1 MGAGRG
7 GSADSTK
14 STIIRRVAHDK
25 EGARQSTTAGRPPT
39 RRGMDDVS
47 IDSSEAAAPPPPA
60 TLFRNSFFGLTAR
73 IFGIAGAAL
82 AAVLT
87 IRTLSVSDYG
97 LLATG
102 LALTSVFAALT
113 ELGITTVTAREIVHG
128 PEQVGSRLGTAL
140 AAQLSAAVLAAA
152 LLVPV
157 GLLLGYPPTT
167 LAVLGIGTL
176 IVLAQGGLA
185 VYNAVFLAQRVFVY
199 VAVYTSIQYVV
210 LLLGTGLAALVHAG
224 PEGFALAAAGSY
236 IAAVLVAATVVRL
249 RLRVRPGLRET
260 WRAAPSL
267 LWAAIPIA
275 LSGSI
280 ATIYGRI
287 DVVLLSKLGD
297 ASEVAIYNVPLI
309 VVEMTQVIPA
319 VIATA
324 FFPLL
329 TLQLRD
335 VPDDAQTSYDLLI
348 RLFLFISVPIAF
360 VLGIAGGDIL
370 VAAFGSAYRPAG
382 PVLSILAPT
391 VIFSFLTYLFWY
403 GMLAVRLERG
413 RVPVVLVGLAL
424 NVGLNGWLIPTHGA
438 RGAAAALVVSDA
450 FMVAWL
456 LTVVARSVFK
466 FRWRNL
472 FGQPVLAG
480 GIAALLLLLPLPAP
494 AIAALTATVYVGLLL
509 ITGYIRSE
517 EWEPAT
523 GPVRDILSR
532 ARRAAKPRVP

>member
-1 MGAGRG
+1 MNDSSRELAAVV
-7 GSADSTK
+7 ADSDRTMP
-14 STIIRRVAHDK
+14 ADAP
-25 EGARQSTTAGRPPT
+25 ARA
-39 RRGMDDVS
+39 
-47 IDSSEAAAPPPPA
+47 PA

-73 IFGIAGAAL
+73 ALGIAGAAI
-82 AAVLT
+82 AAILT

-113 ELGITTVTAREIVHG
+113 ELGVTTFTVREIVHG

-140 AAQLSAAVLAAA
+140 AAQMSAALLAAA

-157 GLLLGYPPTT
+157 GVLLGYPPTT

-176 IVLAQGGLA
+176 IVLAQAGLA
-185 VYNAVFLAQRVFVY
+185 VYNAVFVAQRVLVY
-199 VAVYTSIQYVV
+199 IAAYTSIQYVV
-210 LLLGTGLAALVHAG
+210 LLFGTGLAAVVHAG
-224 PEGFALAAAGSY
+224 PEGFALAAAASY
-236 IAAVLVAATVVRL
+236 IAAVLAAAMVVRL
-249 RLRVRPGLRET
+249 RLRVRPRIRDT

-267 LWAAIPIA
+267 FRAAIPIA

-287 DVVLLSKLGD
+287 DVVLLSKLGE
-297 ASEVAIYNVPLI
+297 ASEVAIYNVPLV

-319 VIATA
+319 VIVTA

-329 TLQLRD
+329 ALQLRD
-335 VPDDAQTSYDLLI
+335 APEDAQMSYDLLI
-348 RLFLFISVPIAF
+348 RLFLLVSVPIAF

-391 VIFSFLTYLFWY
+391 VILSFLSYLFWT
-403 GMLAVRLERG
+403 GMLAARLERG
-413 RVPVVLVGLAL
+413 RVPAVVAGLAL
-424 NVGLNGWLIPTHGA
+424 NVGLNTWLIPAHGA

-456 LTVVARSVFK
+456 LTVVARSVIK

-472 FGQPVLAG
+472 FGQPLLAG
-480 GIAALLLLLPLPAP
+480 GIAALLILLPLPSP
-494 AIAALTATVYVGLLL
+494 AIAALTAAAYFGLLL
-509 ITGYIRSE
+509 ITGYIHSE

-523 GPVRDILSR
+523 GPMKDILSR
-532 ARRAAKPRVP
+532 ARRATKARVP

>member
-1 MGAGRG
+1 
-7 GSADSTK
+7 
-14 STIIRRVAHDK
+14 
-25 EGARQSTTAGRPPT
+25 
-39 RRGMDDVS
+39 MDDVIIGS
-47 IDSSEAAAPPPPA
+47 PEAEAPAPPPPPA
-60 TLFRNSFFGLTAR
+60 TLFRNSFFGLAAR

-87 IRTLSVSDYG
+87 IRTLSVSEYG

-113 ELGITTVTAREIVHG
+113 ELGVTTITAREIVHG
-128 PEQVGSRLGTAL
+128 PEQVASRLGTAL

-157 GLLLGYPPTT
+157 GVLLGYPPTT

-176 IVLAQGGLA
+176 IVLAQAGLA
-185 VYNAVFLAQRVFVY
+185 VYNAVFLAQRIFVY
-199 VAVYTSIQYVV
+199 IAVYTSIQYVV
-210 LLLGTGLAALVHAG
+210 LLLGTGLAAVVHAG

-236 IAAVLVAATVVRL
+236 IAAVLAAATVVRL
-249 RLRVRPGLRET
+249 RLKVTPRLRET
-260 WRAAPSL
+260 WRGAPSL
-267 LWAAIPIA
+267 LRAAIPIA

-280 ATIYGRI
+280 ATIYGRV

-297 ASEVAIYNVPLI
+297 ANEVAIYNVPLI

-413 RVPVVLVGLAL
+413 RVPVVLAGLSL
-424 NVGLNGWLIPTHGA
+424 NVGLNSWLIPAHGA

-456 LTVVARSVFK
+456 LTVVARSVIK

-509 ITGYIRSE
+509 ITGYIHTE

-523 GPVRDILSR
+523 GPVKEILSR